1 MKIKEF
7 QQKYYEA
14 LVFACEIHKNQM
26 YDNKSYIFH
35 LSNVGMTL
43 TRFGFDMETFLDYHI
58 AALLHDS
65 VEDVEFTGIKLN
77 DIRKKF
83 GNFVA
88 EIVDLVTDEDGENR
102 KERHEKT
109 YPKIATNRHAIIIKL
124 ADRISNI
131 EYSIATNNLR
141 QYKKYLKEYEFFRNT
156 LFHEDHIEAR
166 EMWKCL
172 DECFEWRNN

>member
-1 MKIKEF
+1 MEEQLKIKEF
-7 QQKYYEA
+7 QKKYYEA

-43 TRFGFDMETFLDYHI
+43 TRFGFDMETFLEYHI

-65 VEDVEFTGIKLN
+65 VEDVEYTGIKLN

-102 KERHEKT
+102 KERHEKLI
-109 YPKIATNRHAIIIKL
+109 PKLQQTVMQLSLNLLIEFQ
-124 ADRISNI
+124 ISNI
-131 EYSIATNNLR
+131 QSQQI
-141 QYKKYLKEYEFFRNT
+141 
-156 LFHEDHIEAR
+156 I
-166 EMWKCL
+166 
-172 DECFEWRNN
+172 